1 MKLVKYFA
9 AACALFVVALTTL
22 GEITKAPPG
31 SFKLLPPPLFTNSIL
46 PQKSELP
53 ALPVKKPDDFS
64 SLPPGVYVT
73 EPYAC
78 MVKIPGAAGDDIAR
92 LNQPLPTNGMPILRP
107 ELRPKFPPVPAK

>member
-1 MKLVKYFA
+1 MTLVKYFA
-9 AACALFVVALTTL
+9 ASCALLLVALATL
-22 GEITKAPPG
+22 AEITKAPPG
-31 SFKLLPPPLFTNSIL
+31 SFKLVPSPLFTNSIL

-53 ALPVKKPDDFS
+53 SLPLKKLDEFS

-92 LNQPLPTNGMPILRP
+92 LEHSLPTNAMPILRP
-107 ELRPKFPPVPAK
+107 ELRPKLPADSPK